1 MSDYPIRVLSLGAGV
16 QSTTLL
22 RMCIA
27 GEVEPITHA
36 VFSDTGW
43 EPRAVYDHLTKIR
56 KETEAAGIEFHLV
69 SQGNIRDDA
78 LNPNHRCASMPLHL
92 LNENG
97 QPAMGRRQC
106 TSEYKLKPLLAKQR
120 EIAGLKP
127 GQRCSEHRITTLI
140 GISWDETQ
148 RMKDPVFPWIR
159 NEYPLVDRR
168 LTRQDCLS
176 WNDRN
181 GFDRPPRSSCIGC
194 PFHSDKE
201 WRAIKDDPE
210 DWADAVEFDEAL
222 RDPNRELSPSIGILR
237 ASMYLHRKRIPLR
250 EVDLRTVEEQ
260 GQGTLFDMD
269 CEGMC
274 GL

>member
-1 MSDYPIRVLSLGAGV
+1 MTAVYPIRVLSLGAGV

-27 GEVEPITHA
+27 GEIEPVEHA
-36 VFSDTGW
+36 VFADTGW
-43 EPRAVYDHLTKIR
+43 EPRAVYDHLAKIR

-78 LNPNHRCASMPLHL
+78 LNPDQRFASMPVHIQKP
-92 LNENG
+92 NG
-97 QPAMGRRQC
+97 DGAMGRRQC
-106 TSEYKLKPLLAKQR
+106 TGEYKVKPLMAKQR
-120 EIAGLKP
+120 EIAGLKS

-148 RMKDPVFPWIR
+148 RIKDPAFPWIR

-168 LTRQDCLS
+168 LTRQDCLL
-176 WNDRN
+176 WNDQN

-194 PFHSDKE
+194 PFHNDKE
-201 WRAIKDDPE
+201 WRAVRKNAE
-210 DWADAVEFDEAL
+210 DWADAVDFDRQL
-222 RDPNRELSPSIGILR
+222 REGRVGDLLAPSLGF
-237 ASMYLHRKRIPLR
+237 LHKSRIPLD
-250 EVDLRTVEEQ
+250 EVDLRTVEER
-260 GQGTLFDMD
+260 GQGNLFEME